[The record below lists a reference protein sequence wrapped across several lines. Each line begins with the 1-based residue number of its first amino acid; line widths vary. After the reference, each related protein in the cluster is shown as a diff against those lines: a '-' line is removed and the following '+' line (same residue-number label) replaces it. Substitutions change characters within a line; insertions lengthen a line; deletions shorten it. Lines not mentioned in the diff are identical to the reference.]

1 MAVERSIKRNGRG
14 QIISYPVSF
23 DENGTP
29 LQQYG
34 KLGIGAG
41 DFTDTAKY
49 TQYSFFNE
57 FIDEISNEIKPKI
70 TAVKIKPNPQYQTEI
85 DTRPPSST
93 SSTPASYDPFG
104 YAGTTDGEENRVPL
118 QDGSDDVYNW
128 NATSQTW
135 VFIENIPYYQ

>member
-23 DENGTP
+23 DENGVP

-34 KLGIGAG
+34 KLGIGEG
-41 DFTDTAKY
+41 NFTDTIKY

-57 FIDEISNEIKPKI
+57 FIDEISAEIKPKVTSI
-70 TAVKIKPNPQYQTEI
+70 KINPNPQYRTEI
-85 DTRPPSST
+85 DTTPTTST
-93 SSTPASYDPFG
+93 TSGGGIYEPFG
-104 YAGTTDGEENRVPL
+104 YPGSYDGEEVRIQR

-128 NATSQTW
+128 NANNQTW

>member
-34 KLGIGAG
+34 KLGIGEG
-41 DFTDTAKY
+41 NFTDTNKY

-85 DTRPPSST
+85 DTRPNSST
-93 SSTPASYDPFG
+93 SSTPATYDPFG
-104 YAGTTDGEENRVPL
+104 YPGTVDGQENRVPL

>member
-41 DFTDTAKY
+41 DSTDTEKY
-49 TQYSFFNE
+49 TKYSFFNE
-57 FIDEISNEIKPKI
+57 FIDTISDELRQKPTI
-70 TAVKIKPNPQYQTEI
+70 VNINPAPIYTRGYYNIQYKYRYNFRWYRCTNRI
-85 DTRPPSST
+85 ST
-93 SSTPASYDPFG
+93 IWTSWRSKWTTPTISRCD
-104 YAGTTDGEENRVPL
+104 L
-118 QDGSDDVYNW
+118 
-128 NATSQTW
+128 
-135 VFIENIPYYQ
+135 